1 MPSSMLAR
9 SSEKP
14 IRGAPI
20 VEREYVPDIGS
31 AQHPRCRPCTRS
43 LPLALISSRL
53 PAEAW
58 RKIALE
64 CSPLG
69 QARDGGRTV
78 RGKGAISWQ
87 ENRRAYG
94 MSLHPV
100 LINRCRR
107 LGVALLQLPP
117 S

>member
-31 AQHPRCRPCTRS
+31 EQHARCRPCTRS

-78 RGKGAISWQ
+78 RGRGRSAGKKTGEHTGCHFTQFLST
-87 ENRRAYG
+87 
-94 MSLHPV
+94 V
-100 LINRCRR
+100 
-107 LGVALLQLPP
+107 
-117 S
+117 